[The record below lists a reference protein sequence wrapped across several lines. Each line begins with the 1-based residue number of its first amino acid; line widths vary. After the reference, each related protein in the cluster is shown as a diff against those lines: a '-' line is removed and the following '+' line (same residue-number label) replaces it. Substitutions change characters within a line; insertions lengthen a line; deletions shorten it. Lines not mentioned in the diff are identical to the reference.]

1 MIVQSIL
8 PPRPGD
14 KFGVAFIEPKGFSPD
29 AAATHELRDAVGYM
43 FPFDEDMPPGLT
55 FATTKLRDGRVVVW
69 HLVPLTDAKDRRLN

>member
-14 KFGVAFIEPKGFSPD
+14 RFSIAVIEPKGFSPD
-29 AAATHELRDAVGYM
+29 AATTHELRDAVGYM
-43 FPFDEDMPPGLT
+43 FSFDEAMPPGMT

-69 HLVPLTDAKDRRLN
+69 HLVPLADKTNRRLN